1 MNDQFLIRIATRT
14 SQLAIWQSNLVAS
27 LLRERQPEVQVE
39 LVKVVTEGDRKIDT
53 PLSKIGGKSL
63 FIKELEVAMLDGRA
77 DIAVHSMK
85 DIPNQLPDQFSIMAI
100 LKREDFRDVLLSQ
113 EGYTLA
119 NLPVGAVVGTSSL
132 RRKSQLLSLRPDL
145 LIRDLR
151 GNVPTRVAKQKNG
164 DFDAIVLASAGLRR
178 LGLHDSTAYGL
189 SVGEVMPAVG
199 QGAIGIEALTKDQ
212 NLRNLV
218 RGLNNDLS
226 AQEVF
231 AERAFS
237 RYLNGSCQS
246 AIGALAQTQGA
257 DLRLQGIVASPD
269 GRQIIRK
276 NTCGSLLDPEE
287 VGNKLGR
294 LMREAGADEL
304 LKLS

>member
-1 MNDQFLIRIATRT
+1 
-14 SQLAIWQSNLVAS
+14 VAS
-27 LLRERQPEVQVE
+27 LLRERQPKLQVE

-53 PLSKIGGKSL
+53 PLSKVGGKSL
-63 FIKELEVAMLDGRA
+63 FIKELEVAILEGRA

-85 DIPNQLPDQFSIMAI
+85 DIPNQLPEQFSIMAI
-100 LKREDFRDVLLSQ
+100 LEREDYRDVLFSQ
-113 EGYTLA
+113 EGYNLE

-145 LIRDLR
+145 LIQDLR
-151 GNVPTRVAKQKNG
+151 GNVPTRVARQKTG
-164 DFDAIVLASAGLRR
+164 DYDAIVLASAGLRR
-178 LGLHDSTAYGL
+178 LGLYDSAAHGL

-199 QGAIGIEALTKDQ
+199 QGAIGIEALTQDQ
-212 NLRNLV
+212 NSRSLV
-218 RGLNNDLS
+218 SSLNNDLS

-246 AIGALAQTQGA
+246 AIGALAETQGENLM
-257 DLRLQGIVASPD
+257 LRGIVASPD
-269 GRQIIRK
+269 GRKIIRK
-276 NTCGSLLDPEE
+276 NTCGSLRDPGE
-287 VGNKLGR
+287 VGNELGR

>member
-1 MNDQFLIRIATRT
+1 LNDQFQIRIATRT

-27 LLRERQPEVQVE
+27 LLREREPNLQVE
-39 LVKVVTEGDRKIDT
+39 LVKVVTEGDLKIDT

-63 FIKELEVAMLDGRA
+63 FIKELEVAILDGRA

-100 LKREDFRDVLLSQ
+100 LEREDYRDVLLSQ
-113 EGYTLA
+113 KGYDLES
-119 NLPVGAVVGTSSL
+119 LPVGAVVGTSSL
-132 RRKSQLLSLRPDL
+132 RRKSQLLALRPDL
-145 LIRDLR
+145 LIQDLR
-151 GNVPTRVAKQKNG
+151 GNVPTRIEKQKNG

-178 LGLHDSTAYGL
+178 LGLYDSAAHGL

-199 QGAIGIEALTKDQ
+199 QGAIGIEALTQDQ
-212 NLRNLV
+212 KLRNLV
-218 RGLNNDLS
+218 SSLNNDLS

-237 RYLNGSCQS
+237 RYLNGTCQS
-246 AIGALAQTQGA
+246 AIGALAQTQG
-257 DLRLQGIVASPD
+257 DNLMLKGIVASPD
-269 GRQIIRK
+269 GRKIIRK
-276 NTCGSLLDPEE
+276 NTFGSLREPEE
-287 VGNKLGR
+287 VGNELGR

-304 LKLS
+304 LKLI

>member
-1 MNDQFLIRIATRT
+1 M
-14 SQLAIWQSNLVAS
+14 
-27 LLRERQPEVQVE
+27 
-39 LVKVVTEGDRKIDT
+39 
-53 PLSKIGGKSL
+53 
-63 FIKELEVAMLDGRA
+63 
-77 DIAVHSMK
+77 
-85 DIPNQLPDQFSIMAI
+85 
-100 LKREDFRDVLLSQ
+100 
-113 EGYTLA
+113 
-119 NLPVGAVVGTSSL
+119 
-132 RRKSQLLSLRPDL
+132 
-145 LIRDLR
+145 
-151 GNVPTRVAKQKNG
+151 PTRVAKQKNG

-178 LGLHDSTAYGL
+178 LGLYDSAAYGL

-246 AIGALAQTQGA
+246 AIGALARTQGA
-257 DLRLQGIVASPD
+257 GLMLEGIVASPD

-276 NTCGSLLDPEE
+276 NTCGPLRDPEE

>member
-1 MNDQFLIRIATRT
+1 
-14 SQLAIWQSNLVAS
+14 
-27 LLRERQPEVQVE
+27 VE
-39 LVKVVTEGDRKIDT
+39 LVKVVTEGDLKIDT

-63 FIKELEVAMLDGRA
+63 FIKELEVAILDGRA

-100 LKREDFRDVLLSQ
+100 LEREDYRDVLLSQ
-113 EGYTLA
+113 KGYDLES
-119 NLPVGAVVGTSSL
+119 LPVGAVVGTSSL
-132 RRKSQLLSLRPDL
+132 RRKSQLLALRPDL

-151 GNVPTRVAKQKNG
+151 GNVPTRIEKQKNG

-178 LGLHDSTAYGL
+178 LGLYDSAAYGL

-199 QGAIGIEALTKDQ
+199 QGAIGIEALTQDQ
-212 NLRNLV
+212 KLRNLV
-218 RGLNNDLS
+218 SSLNNDLS

-237 RYLNGSCQS
+237 RYLNGTCQS
-246 AIGALAQTQGA
+246 AIGALAQTQG
-257 DLRLQGIVASPD
+257 DNLMLKGIVASPD
-269 GRQIIRK
+269 GRKIIRK
-276 NTCGSLLDPEE
+276 NTCGSLRDPEE
-287 VGNKLGR
+287 VGNELGR

>member
-39 LVKVVTEGDRKIDT
+39 LVKVVTEGDRRIDT

-100 LKREDFRDVLLSQ
+100 LEREDFRDVLLSQ

-178 LGLHDSTAYGL
+178 LGLYDSAAYGL

-218 RGLNNDLS
+218 RGLNNDFS

-246 AIGALAQTQGA
+246 AIGALARTQGA
-257 DLRLQGIVASPD
+257 GLMLEGIVASPD

-276 NTCGSLLDPEE
+276 NTCGPLRDPEE

>member
-1 MNDQFLIRIATRT
+1 
-14 SQLAIWQSNLVAS
+14 VAS
-27 LLRERQPEVQVE
+27 LLKERQPKLQVE
-39 LVKVVTEGDRKIDT
+39 LVKVVTEGDRKVDT

-63 FIKELEVAMLDGRA
+63 FIKELEVAMLEGRA

-100 LKREDFRDVLLSQ
+100 LEREDYRDALLSQ
-113 EGYTLA
+113 EGYKVEE
-119 NLPVGAVVGTSSL
+119 LPIGAVVGTSSL
-132 RRKSQLLSLRPDL
+132 RRKSQLLSIRPDL

-151 GNVPTRVAKQKNG
+151 GNVPTRVMKQKNG
-164 DFDAIVLASAGLRR
+164 DFDAIVLASAGLKR
-178 LGLHDSTAYGL
+178 LGLYDAATHGL
-189 SVGEVMPAVG
+189 SVSEVMPAVG
-199 QGAIGIEALTKDQ
+199 QGAIGIEALTPDQ
-212 NLRNLV
+212 NLRNLI
-218 RGLNNDLS
+218 GPLNDDLS

-246 AIGALAQTQGA
+246 AIGALAETQGKN
-257 DLRLQGIVASPD
+257 LMLKGIVASPD
-269 GRQIIRK
+269 GRIIIRK
-276 NTCGSLLDPEE
+276 NTCGSPRYPEE
-287 VGNKLGR
+287 VGNELGR

>member
-39 LVKVVTEGDRKIDT
+39 LVKVVTEGDRRIDT

-100 LKREDFRDVLLSQ
+100 LEREDFRDVLLSQ

-178 LGLHDSTAYGL
+178 LGLYDSAAYGL

-246 AIGALAQTQGA
+246 AIGALARTQGA
-257 DLRLQGIVASPD
+257 GLMLEGIVASPD

-276 NTCGSLLDPEE
+276 NTCGPLRDPEE

>member
-1 MNDQFLIRIATRT
+1 
-14 SQLAIWQSNLVAS
+14 VAS
-27 LLRERQPEVQVE
+27 LLREREPNLQVE
-39 LVKVVTEGDRKIDT
+39 LVKVVTEGDLKIDT

-63 FIKELEVAMLDGRA
+63 FIKELEVAILDGRA

-100 LKREDFRDVLLSQ
+100 LEREDYRDVLLSQ
-113 EGYTLA
+113 KGYDLES
-119 NLPVGAVVGTSSL
+119 LPVGAVVGTSSL
-132 RRKSQLLSLRPDL
+132 RRKSQLLALRPDL

-151 GNVPTRVAKQKNG
+151 GNVPTRIEKQKNG

-178 LGLHDSTAYGL
+178 LGLYDSAAHGL

-199 QGAIGIEALTKDQ
+199 QGAIGIEALTQDQ
-212 NLRNLV
+212 KLRNLV
-218 RGLNNDLS
+218 SSLNNDLS

-237 RYLNGSCQS
+237 RYLNGTCQS
-246 AIGALAQTQGA
+246 AIGALAQTQG
-257 DLRLQGIVASPD
+257 DNLMLKGIVASPD
-269 GRQIIRK
+269 GRKIIRK
-276 NTCGSLLDPEE
+276 NTCGSLRDPEE
-287 VGNKLGR
+287 VGNELGR